1 MTKIYLIR
9 HAEAEGNLYR
19 VAHGHYN
26 SLITDRG
33 YEQIKALQKRFAN
46 VPIDAVYSSD
56 LFRTCTT
63 AKAIYVPKGLPLH
76 KDPAFREVNLGVW
89 EDRPWQEL
97 TMESPEQMF
106 YFNRHLEKWQIEGG
120 ESVQQVLDR
129 YVTALRR
136 IAKEH
141 DGQSVAVFSHGAAT
155 RIVLGTLQGLRPE
168 ELGQTPHGD
177 NTAVSLLEAEG
188 EDIRV
193 IYRDDNQHL
202 LDTGLST
209 LANQNWTKSK
219 NMLESGLYYMPL
231 TDALCRELTALG
243 AEIPTNGHLIT
254 VMFEGHAVGIVQLLP
269 EKDTTA
275 GWIGY
280 YWLSPA
286 LRGQHRG
293 IVPLGQ
299 AVKYY
304 RTRDID
310 RLRLECADDITRR
323 FFAKFGFYPLSGNIM
338 EKYIGYEER

>member
-1 MTKIYLIR
+1 MTRIYLIR

-33 YEQIKALQKRFAN
+33 YEQIRALEKRFADIH
-46 VPIDAVYSSD
+46 IDAIYSSD
-56 LFRTCTT
+56 LFRTRTT

-76 KDPAFREVNLGVW
+76 TDAAFREINLGVW

-97 TMESPEQMF
+97 TIESPEQMS
-106 YFNRHLEKWQIEGG
+106 YFNRHLEKWQVEGC
-120 ESVQQVLDR
+120 ENVTQVLSR
-129 YVTALRR
+129 YLPALHR
-136 IAKEH
+136 IAREN
-141 DGQSVAVFSHGAAT
+141 DGKTIAVFSHGAAM

-188 EDIRV
+188 ENIRV

-202 LDTGLST
+202 LDARLST
-209 LANQNWTKSK
+209 LATQKWTKSK
-219 NMLESGLYYMPL
+219 NMLESGLYYTPL
-231 TDALCRELTALG
+231 TDALRRELAEQG
-243 AEIPTNGHLIT
+243 ANVPTEGQLIT

-269 EKDTTA
+269 EKDTA
-275 GWIGY
+275 VGWIGY
-280 YWLSPA
+280 YWLAPA
-286 LRGQHRG
+286 LRGHHRG
-293 IVPLGQ
+293 IAPLGQ

-304 RTRDID
+304 RNRDID
-310 RLRLECADDITRR
+310 RLRLNCVDEPTRR
-323 FFAKFGFYPLSGNIM
+323 FFAKFGFRPIEGETM

>member
-19 VAHGHYN
+19 VAHGHYD
-26 SLITDRG
+26 SLITERG
-33 YEQIKALQKRFAN
+33 YAQIKALQKRFAN
-46 VPIDAVYSSD
+46 IHIDAVYSSD
-56 LFRTCTT
+56 LFRTRTT
-63 AKAIYVPKGLPLH
+63 AKAIYVPKNLPLH
-76 KDPAFREVNLGVW
+76 TDTAFREVNLGVW

-97 TMESPEQMF
+97 TLESPEQMF
-106 YFNRHLEKWQIEGG
+106 YFNRHLEKWQVEGC
-120 ESVQQVLDR
+120 ESVEQVLAR
-129 YVTALRR
+129 YLPALRR
-136 IAKEH
+136 IAREN
-141 DGQSVAVFSHGAAT
+141 DGKTIAVFSHGAAM

-202 LDTGLST
+202 LDAGLST
-209 LANQNWTKSK
+209 LAGQSWTKSK
-219 NMLESGLYYMPL
+219 NMLESGLYYLPL
-231 TDALCRELTALG
+231 TDALRRELTELG
-243 AEIPTNGHLIT
+243 ANVPTVGHLIT

-269 EKDTTA
+269 EKDAST

-280 YWLSPA
+280 YWLAPA

-304 RTRDID
+304 RTRGID
-310 RLRLECADDITRR
+310 RLRLTCSDVTTRH
-323 FFAKFGFYPLSGNIM
+323 FFEKFGFRPIEDETM

>member
-19 VAHGHYN
+19 VAHGHYD
-26 SLITDRG
+26 SLITERG
-33 YEQIKALQKRFAN
+33 YEQIRALEKRFAD
-46 VPIDAVYSSD
+46 VHIDAVYSSD

-63 AKAIYVPKGLPLH
+63 AKAIYVPKNLPLH
-76 KDPAFREVNLGVW
+76 PDSAFREVNLGVW

-97 TMESPEQMF
+97 TIESPEQMF
-106 YFNRHLEKWQIEGG
+106 YFNRHLDKWQVDGC
-120 ESVQQVLDR
+120 ESAEQVLAR
-129 YVTALRR
+129 YLPALRR
-136 IAKEH
+136 IAREN
-141 DGQSVAVFSHGAAT
+141 DGKTIAVFSHGAAM

-202 LDTGLST
+202 LDAGLST
-209 LANQNWTKSK
+209 LAGQSWTKSK
-219 NMLESGLYYMPL
+219 NMLESGLYYLPL
-231 TDALCRELTALG
+231 TDALRRELAELG
-243 AEIPTNGHLIT
+243 ANVPTDGHLIV

-269 EKDTTA
+269 EKDTSA

-280 YWLSPA
+280 YWLAPA

-304 RTRDID
+304 RTRGID
-310 RLRLECADDITRR
+310 RLRLACSDAATRR
-323 FFAKFGFYPLSGNIM
+323 FFAKFGFRPIEGETM

>member
-1 MTKIYLIR
+1 MTRIYLIR

-33 YEQIKALQKRFAN
+33 YEQILALEKRFADI
-46 VPIDAVYSSD
+46 PIDAVYSSD

-76 KDPAFREVNLGVW
+76 TDTAFREISLGVW

-97 TMESPEQMF
+97 TMESPEQMS
-106 YFNRHLEKWQIEGG
+106 YFNRHVEKWQVEGC
-120 ESVQQVLDR
+120 ERAEQVLAR
-129 YVTALRR
+129 YLPALRR
-136 IAKEH
+136 VAAEN
-141 DGQSVAVFSHGAAT
+141 DGKTIAVFSHGAAM

-188 EDIRV
+188 DTIRV

-202 LDTGLST
+202 LDAGLST
-209 LANQNWTKSK
+209 LARQKWTKSK
-219 NMLESGLYYMPL
+219 DMLESGLYYTPL
-231 TDALCRELTALG
+231 TDALRRELTEEG
-243 AEIPTNGHLIT
+243 AVVPTEGHLIT
-254 VMFEGHAVGIVQLLP
+254 VMFEGKAVGIVQLLP
-269 EKDTTA
+269 EKNPTV

-280 YWLSPA
+280 YWLAPA
-286 LRGQHRG
+286 IRGQHRG

-299 AVKYY
+299 AVKFY
-304 RTRDID
+304 RNRGID
-310 RLRLECADDITRR
+310 RLRMDCADESTRC
-323 FFAKFGFYPLSGNIM
+323 FFEKFGFRPLEGETM

>member
-33 YEQIKALQKRFAN
+33 YEQIRALEKRFADI
-46 VPIDAVYSSD
+46 PIDAVYSSD

-76 KDPAFREVNLGVW
+76 TDAAFREVNLGVW

-97 TMESPEQMF
+97 TLESPEQMT
-106 YFNRHLEKWQIEGG
+106 YFNRHLEKWHVEGC
-120 ESVQQVLDR
+120 ESVEQVLSR
-129 YVTALRR
+129 YLPALRR
-136 IAKEH
+136 IAREN
-141 DGQSVAVFSHGAAT
+141 DGKTIAVFSHGAAM

-202 LDTGLST
+202 LDAGLST
-209 LANQNWTKSK
+209 LAKQSWVKSK
-219 NMLESGLYYMPL
+219 NMLESGLYYTPL
-231 TDALCRELTALG
+231 TNALRRELTKLG
-243 AEIPTNGHLIT
+243 ADVPTDGHLIT
-254 VMFEGHAVGIVQLLP
+254 VMFEGHPVGIVQLLP
-269 EKDTTA
+269 EKDPST

-280 YWLSPA
+280 YWLAPA
-286 LRGQHRG
+286 IRGQHRG

-304 RTRDID
+304 RRRGID
-310 RLRLECADDITRR
+310 RLRLVCSDHDTRR
-323 FFAKFGFYPLSGNIM
+323 FFAKFGFLPIEGETM
-338 EKYIGYEER
+338 EKYIGYKER

>member
-1 MTKIYLIR
+1 MTRIYLIR

-33 YEQIKALQKRFAN
+33 YEQIRALEKRFSDIH
-46 VPIDAVYSSD
+46 IDAVYSSD
-56 LFRTCTT
+56 LFRTRTT

-76 KDPAFREVNLGVW
+76 TDAAFREINLGVW

-97 TMESPEQMF
+97 TMETPEQMF
-106 YFNRHLEKWQIEGG
+106 FFNRHLEKWQVEGC
-120 ESVQQVLDR
+120 ESVEQVLSR
-129 YVTALRR
+129 YLPTLRR
-136 IAKEH
+136 IAREN
-141 DGQSVAVFSHGAAT
+141 DGKTIAVFSHGAAM

-188 EDIRV
+188 DVIRV

-202 LDTGLST
+202 LDAGLST
-209 LANQNWTKSK
+209 LAGQTWTKSK
-219 NMLESGLYYMPL
+219 NMLESGLYYTPL
-231 TDALCRELTALG
+231 TDALRHELAALG
-243 AEIPTNGHLIT
+243 AEVPTDGHIIT
-254 VMFEGHAVGIVQLLP
+254 VMYEGHAVGIIQLLP
-269 EKDTTA
+269 EKDTTV

-280 YWLSPA
+280 YWLCPA
-286 LRGQHRG
+286 YRGQRRG

-304 RTRDID
+304 RNRGID
-310 RLRLECADDITRR
+310 RLRLNCANETAHR
-323 FFAKFGFYPLSGNIM
+323 FFAKFGFRPIEGETM